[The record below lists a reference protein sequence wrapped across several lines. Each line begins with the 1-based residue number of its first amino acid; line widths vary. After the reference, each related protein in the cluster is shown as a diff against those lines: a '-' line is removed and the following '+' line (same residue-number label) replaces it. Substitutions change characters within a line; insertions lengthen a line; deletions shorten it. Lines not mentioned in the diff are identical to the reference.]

1 MKLPIKIN
9 LEDSFFLTEEKC
21 GYQVTK
27 EAKLLWAV
35 ILDLM
40 VEFGRVCKQ
49 YDIKY
54 SLDCGSLL
62 GAIRHGG
69 FIPWDNDA
77 DVIML
82 RSEYERLCKIA
93 SKAFEHPYFFQINE
107 TDPGFGRRHAQLRNS
122 LTTCILMDETK
133 DGVPCYGFNQG
144 IFLDVFILD
153 EVPDDAEEMV
163 CFREKLEHQL
173 VQLWDFKQY
182 YWASGASPWIKE
194 AQKEAYDEFESIA
207 SSYNGTGQ
215 KKVANITL
223 KPQCPTTAFFPKEIY
238 EDLTD
243 YTFEGFSFSGPRDYE
258 IILKGYYGDWHK
270 FVIGNDAHGSM
281 IINAFS
287 PYTEYVKRISEHKID
302 EEHPILHLYRDRY
315 MLLVQRDVAWR
326 DITHCREQ
334 IQQQTLQIN
343 KQALQLEQKFSELE
357 RYKQKVEELLHNL
370 HRETDLLTNERNTTI
385 RLRRKKKKLE
395 IATFI
400 FAILALLFLSL
411 LLMV

>member
-1 MKLPIKIN
+1 MKLPIKIK
-9 LEDSFFLTEEKC
+9 LEDSFFIAEEKC
-21 GYQVTK
+21 GYQVTR
-27 EAKLLWAV
+27 ESKLLWAV

-40 VEFGRVCKQ
+40 VEFDRVCKQ

-69 FIPWDNDA
+69 FVPWDNDA
-77 DVIML
+77 DVVML
-82 RSEYERLCKIA
+82 RSEYNRLCRIA
-93 SKAFEHPYFFQINE
+93 SGAFEHPYFFQTNE

-122 LTTCILMDETK
+122 LTTCILVDETK
-133 DGVPCYGFNQG
+133 DGKPCFGFNQG
-144 IFLDVFILD
+144 IFLDIFIFD
-153 EVPDDAEEMV
+153 EVPDDEEEMAS
-163 CFREKLEHQL
+163 FREKLEHQL
-173 VQLWDFKQY
+173 VQLWDFRQY
-182 YWASGASPWIKE
+182 YWASGASPWMKE

-207 SSYNGTGQ
+207 SGYNRTGQ
-215 KKVANITL
+215 KRVANITL
-223 KPQCPTTAFFPKEIY
+223 KPQCPTSTFFPKEIY
-238 EDLTD
+238 EDLTE
-243 YTFEGFSFSGPRDYE
+243 YTFEGFSFPGPRDYE
-258 IILKGYYGDWHK
+258 TILQGYYDDWHN

-287 PYTEYVKRISEHKID
+287 PYTEYLKRISEHNID